1 MLTDRSRMLPEEEQL
16 WQRPVQM
23 RGHEINKGLAPIE
36 SITASLIS
44 LLGRGFRPSDLDEA

>member
-1 MLTDRSRMLPEEEQL
+1 MLPEEEQL